1 MPYMCA
7 ICKMCRG
14 DFFWIRAQVLIY
26 ALVPIISISSSRT
39 TINVHALTQPM
50 FRVLIHSPQQS
61 RTTSCHSIS
70 FDVQTHSSED
80 EEQDAGSDAEEG
92 EVASVSDDQEPDE
105 DMLDDESDDDNDDDD
120 DDFEEEAEPTSAR
133 KRKGQSNTKSKKPTS
148 AAKKR
153 TAVGGG
159 KKIAVQVKN
168 SNAKSK
174 KGGGG
179 GGGGGRGGKSATK
192 AKGGAAAGGAA
203 GRKGINNAL
212 ANLSKKVLEEEEVP
226 GGAECQSLVAS
237 LLHAHQPNLLGPASA
252 AQRKKMAAALSKTN
266 ASTGIVTSQPHSIY
280 TPNLTL
286 LAKKI
291 VSTHN
296 ADPNTAQ
303 IHLLNLIFRSV
314 GGTSEVLFDPTDDDL
329 EDMND
334 EDWNERV
341 TNLVDEIRMAKPDE
355 ILICAD
361 PLGAVHSTSKD
372 PSKITAGSLGV
383 REFRKIYEEFWYVLG
398 DVALTEGGMA
408 NAPAQVS
415 SDEEEEGSSDEEGED
430 EMDSSDEEDTTDG
443 KTTTSKKGTKSKKKK
458 QKKASFPISSTVRYD
473 AELVNNLINRL
484 QDINN
489 VGQPDVRAAAVV
501 AAYKVGQAVLDK
513 TVHLS
518 TRLEVAQRQLKA
530 AKKQGGRSGGSD
542 KVESLQHQ
550 VDSLKRTLV
559 NLDESV
565 IENTTINGI
574 FVHRYRDSSPHI
586 RAASIQ
592 ALSVMTLQRP
602 EMFLRDKY
610 LKYFGWMMSDKD
622 VTVRLAA
629 IAGLLAPFDAIQ
641 KASTSSDSAVLKA
654 AERIDLTLLQHVVTK
669 FLPRLADAVIDTD
682 LRVQEKAMAL
692 LLSLLREGFL
702 DECEDD
708 NL

>member
-1 MPYMCA
+1 MYLHVCA
-7 ICKMCRG
+7 
-14 DFFWIRAQVLIY
+14 
-26 ALVPIISISSSRT
+26 PNS
-39 TINVHALTQPM
+39 
-50 FRVLIHSPQQS
+50 
-61 RTTSCHSIS
+61 
-70 FDVQTHSSED
+70 HSSED
-80 EEQDAGSDAEEG
+80 EQPEEA
-92 EVASVSDDQEPDE
+92 ASVSDDLDDDE
-105 DMLDDESDDDNDDDD
+105 DLLEEDGSGDDEEEDDNDE
-120 DDFEEEAEPTSAR
+120 DFEDEDATPAGKRR
-133 KRKGQSNTKSKKPTS
+133 KQPSKSKNNKPTS

-159 KKIAVQVKN
+159 KKIPVQVKN

-174 KGGGG
+174 KGSAAAKAKKSGGG
-179 GGGGGRGGKSATK
+179 ASSSKS
-192 AKGGAAAGGAA
+192 AGGAA

-212 ANLSKKVLEEEEVP
+212 ANLSKKVLEEAEVP
-226 GGAECQSLVAS
+226 GGTECQSLVAS

-252 AQRKKMAAALSKTN
+252 AQRKRMMAAAAQSKAH
-266 ASTGIVTSQPHSIY
+266 ASAGTGASQPYSVY

-286 LAKKI
+286 LAKQI
-291 VSTHN
+291 VSLHN

-314 GGTSEVLFDPTDDDL
+314 GGTTGVLLDPARHDL

-334 EDWNERV
+334 EDWNEIV
-341 TNLVDEIRMAKPDE
+341 TNLVDDIRMAKPDE
-355 ILICAD
+355 ILVCAD
-361 PLGAVHSTSKD
+361 PLGAVHSASRD
-372 PSKITAGSLGV
+372 PSKVTAASLGV

-408 NAPAQVS
+408 NAPPQVS
-415 SDEEEEGSSDEEGED
+415 DDDDGEEGDD
-430 EMDSSDEEDTTDG
+430 EMESDDDDTTDG
-443 KTTTSKKGTKSKKKK
+443 EGGNNSSKRKTTKKKAAK
-458 QKKASFPISSTVRYD
+458 STKKASFPVSSTVRYD
-473 AELVNNLINRL
+473 AELVNSLINRL

-530 AKKQGGRSGGSD
+530 AKKQGGRSGDSD

-550 VDSLKRTLV
+550 VDSLKRTLAD
-559 NLDESV
+559 LDEGV

-586 RAASIQ
+586 RAASTQ

-602 EMFLRDKY
+602 DMFLRDKY

-622 VTVRLAA
+622 VVVRLAA
-629 IAGLLAPFDAIQ
+629 IDGLLAPFDVIQ

-669 FLPRLADAVIDTD
+669 FLPRLADMVLDVD

-702 DECEDD
+702 DEIEDD

>member
-1 MPYMCA
+1 M
-7 ICKMCRG
+7 
-14 DFFWIRAQVLIY
+14 
-26 ALVPIISISSSRT
+26 
-39 TINVHALTQPM
+39 H
-50 FRVLIHSPQQS
+50 
-61 RTTSCHSIS
+61 
-70 FDVQTHSSED
+70 THSSED
-80 EEQDAGSDAEEG
+80 EEQDAGSDAEE
-92 EVASVSDDQEPDE
+92 EEAASVSDDQEPDE
-105 DMLDDESDDDNDDDD
+105 DMLDDESDDDDE
-120 DDFEEEAEPTSAR
+120 DFEEEVEPTSAR
-133 KRKGQSNTKSKKPTS
+133 KRKGQSSSKSKKPTS

-179 GGGGGRGGKSATK
+179 GGRGGKSATK
-192 AKGGAAAGGAA
+192 AAKGGAS

-226 GGAECQSLVAS
+226 GGADCCKSLVAS

-266 ASTGIVTSQPHSIY
+266 APAGIVTSQPHSIY

-291 VSTHN
+291 VSIHN

-314 GGTSEVLFDPTDDDL
+314 GGTTEVLFDSTHDDL

-334 EDWNERV
+334 EDWNEKV

-361 PLGAVHSTSKD
+361 PLGAVHSTSRD

-415 SDEEEEGSSDEEGED
+415 SDEEEDGSSDEEEED
-430 EMDSSDEEDTTDG
+430 EMSSSDEEDTTDG
-443 KTTTSKKGTKSKKKK
+443 KTTSSKKGVKSKKK
-458 QKKASFPISSTVRYD
+458 KKASFPISSTVRYD

-550 VDSLKRTLV
+550 VDSLKRTLA

-629 IAGLLAPFDAIQ
+629 IGGLLAPFDAIQ

>member
-1 MPYMCA
+1 
-7 ICKMCRG
+7 
-14 DFFWIRAQVLIY
+14 
-26 ALVPIISISSSRT
+26 
-39 TINVHALTQPM
+39 
-50 FRVLIHSPQQS
+50 
-61 RTTSCHSIS
+61 
-70 FDVQTHSSED
+70 
-80 EEQDAGSDAEEG
+80 
-92 EVASVSDDQEPDE
+92 
-105 DMLDDESDDDNDDDD
+105 MLDDESDDDEEDDGDD
-120 DDFEEEAEPTSAR
+120 EDFEEEAEPTSAR
-133 KRKGQSNTKSKKPTS
+133 KRKGQSSSSKAKKPTS

-174 KGGGG
+174 KS

-192 AKGGAAAGGAA
+192 AAKGGAS

-212 ANLSKKVLEEEEVP
+212 ANLSKKVLEEEEMP
-226 GGAECQSLVAS
+226 GGAECCKSLVAS
-237 LLHAHQPNLLGPASA
+237 LLHAHQANLLGPASA

-266 ASTGIVTSQPHSIY
+266 APAGIVTSQPHSVY

-314 GGTSEVLFDPTDDDL
+314 GGTTDVLFDPTHDDL

-334 EDWNERV
+334 DDWNEKV
-341 TNLVDEIRMAKPDE
+341 TNLVDDIRMAKPDE

-415 SDEEEEGSSDEEGED
+415 SDEEEDNSSDEEEED
-430 EMDSSDEEDTTDG
+430 EMDSSDEEDTTEG
-443 KTTTSKKGTKSKKKK
+443 KTKSSKKRVKSKKKRK
-458 QKKASFPISSTVRYD
+458 KKKASFPISSTVRYD

-550 VDSLKRTLV
+550 VDSLKRTLA

-565 IENTTINGI
+565 IENTMINGI

-592 ALSVMTLQRP
+592 ALSIMTLQRP

-610 LKYFGWMMSDKD
+610 LKYFGWMMSDKV

-629 IAGLLAPFDAIQ
+629 IGGLLAPFDAIQ

>member
-1 MPYMCA
+1 
-7 ICKMCRG
+7 
-14 DFFWIRAQVLIY
+14 
-26 ALVPIISISSSRT
+26 
-39 TINVHALTQPM
+39 
-50 FRVLIHSPQQS
+50 
-61 RTTSCHSIS
+61 
-70 FDVQTHSSED
+70 
-80 EEQDAGSDAEEG
+80 
-92 EVASVSDDQEPDE
+92 
-105 DMLDDESDDDNDDDD
+105 MLDDESDDDEEDDDGD
-120 DDFEEEAEPTSAR
+120 DEDFEEEAEPTSAR
-133 KRKGQSNTKSKKPTS
+133 KRKGQSSSSKAKKPTS

-174 KGGGG
+174 KGGG
-179 GGGGGRGGKSATK
+179 RGGKSATK
-192 AKGGAAAGGAA
+192 AAKGGAAKGGAA

-226 GGAECQSLVAS
+226 GGAECCKSLVAS

-252 AQRKKMAAALSKTN
+252 AQKKKMAAALSKTN
-266 ASTGIVTSQPHSIY
+266 APAGIVTSQPHSVY

-314 GGTSEVLFDPTDDDL
+314 GGTTDVLFDPTHDDL

-334 EDWNERV
+334 DDWNEKV
-341 TNLVDEIRMAKPDE
+341 TNLVDDIRMAKPDE

-415 SDEEEEGSSDEEGED
+415 SDEEEDNSSDEEEED
-430 EMDSSDEEDTTDG
+430 EMDSSDEEDTTEG
-443 KTTTSKKGTKSKKKK
+443 KTKSSKKRVKSKKKRK
-458 QKKASFPISSTVRYD
+458 KKKASFPISSTVRYD

-550 VDSLKRTLV
+550 VDSLKRTLA

-565 IENTTINGI
+565 IENTMINGI

-592 ALSVMTLQRP
+592 ALSIMTLQRP

-610 LKYFGWMMSDKD
+610 LKYFGWMMSDKV

-629 IAGLLAPFDAIQ
+629 IGGLLAPFDAIQ

>member
-1 MPYMCA
+1 M
-7 ICKMCRG
+7 
-14 DFFWIRAQVLIY
+14 
-26 ALVPIISISSSRT
+26 
-39 TINVHALTQPM
+39 
-50 FRVLIHSPQQS
+50 
-61 RTTSCHSIS
+61 SC
-70 FDVQTHSSED
+70 DVRTHSSED
-80 EEQDAGSDAEEG
+80 EEQDAGSDAEED
-92 EVASVSDDQEPDE
+92 EAASVSDDQEPDE
-105 DMLDDESDDDNDDDD
+105 DMLDDESDDDDEEDEDDE
-120 DDFEEEAEPTSAR
+120 DFQEEAEPTSAR
-133 KRKGQSNTKSKKPTS
+133 KRKGQSSSKSKKPTS

-179 GGGGGRGGKSATK
+179 GGGGRGGKSATK
-192 AKGGAAAGGAA
+192 AAKGGAS

-226 GGAECQSLVAS
+226 GGAECCKSLVAS
-237 LLHAHQPNLLGPASA
+237 LLHAHQANLLGPASA

-266 ASTGIVTSQPHSIY
+266 APAGIVTSQPHSIY

-291 VSTHN
+291 VSIHN

-314 GGTSEVLFDPTDDDL
+314 GGTTEVLFDSTHDDL

-334 EDWNERV
+334 EDWNEKV

-361 PLGAVHSTSKD
+361 PLGAVHSTSRD

-415 SDEEEEGSSDEEGED
+415 SDDEEEDASSDEEEDD
-430 EMDSSDEEDTTDG
+430 EMKSSDEEDTTDG
-443 KTTTSKKGTKSKKKK
+443 KTTSSKKGVKSKKKK
-458 QKKASFPISSTVRYD
+458 KKKKASFPISSTVRYD

-550 VDSLKRTLV
+550 VDSLKRTLA

-629 IAGLLAPFDAIQ
+629 IGGLLAPFDAIQ

-669 FLPRLADAVIDTD
+669 FLPRLADAVIDAD

>member
-1 MPYMCA
+1 
-7 ICKMCRG
+7 
-14 DFFWIRAQVLIY
+14 
-26 ALVPIISISSSRT
+26 
-39 TINVHALTQPM
+39 
-50 FRVLIHSPQQS
+50 
-61 RTTSCHSIS
+61 
-70 FDVQTHSSED
+70 
-80 EEQDAGSDAEEG
+80 
-92 EVASVSDDQEPDE
+92 
-105 DMLDDESDDDNDDDD
+105 MLDDESDDDDEEDEDDE
-120 DDFEEEAEPTSAR
+120 DFEEEAEPTSAR
-133 KRKGQSNTKSKKPTS
+133 KRKGQSSSKSKKPTS

-174 KGGGG
+174 KS

-192 AKGGAAAGGAA
+192 AAKGGAS

-226 GGAECQSLVAS
+226 GGADCCKSLVAS

-266 ASTGIVTSQPHSIY
+266 APAGIVTSQPHSIY

-314 GGTSEVLFDPTDDDL
+314 GGTTEVLFDSTHDDL

-334 EDWNERV
+334 EDWNEKV

-361 PLGAVHSTSKD
+361 PLGAVHSTSRD

-415 SDEEEEGSSDEEGED
+415 SDDEEEDGSSDEEEDD
-430 EMDSSDEEDTTDG
+430 EMNSSDEEDTTDG
-443 KTTTSKKGTKSKKKK
+443 KTTSSKKGSKSKKKK
-458 QKKASFPISSTVRYD
+458 KKKASFPISSTVRYD

-550 VDSLKRTLV
+550 VDSLKRTLA

-629 IAGLLAPFDAIQ
+629 IDGLLAPFDAIQ
-641 KASTSSDSAVLKA
+641 KASTSSDSVVLKA